1 MIHKGVNMKKQI
13 IRCLITVLFL
23 LVVSGC
29 STVSSEKVTIYEM
42 ISFSETNMESKK
54 IITNLKDINILETS
68 FNGASKNPGLTDMID
83 PNYKV
88 ELAEETYFLWIN
100 EISGTI
106 MNVNDTHITYTLTE
120 KSVKEVNEVIIS
132 HFRIIKE

>member
-1 MIHKGVNMKKQI
+1 MKKQI
-13 IRCLITVLFL
+13 LRCLITVLFL

-29 STVSSEKVTIYEM
+29 STATSEKVTIYEM

-54 IITNLKDINILETS
+54 IITDLKDINILETS
-68 FNGASKNPGLTDMID
+68 FIGASKNLGLTDRID

-132 HFRIIKE
+132 HFRTIKE

>member
-13 IRCLITVLFL
+13 LRCLITVLLL

-29 STVSSEKVTIYEM
+29 STTTNEKVTIYEM

-54 IITNLKDINILETS
+54 IITDLKDINILETS
-68 FNGASKNPGLTDMID
+68 FNGASQNPGLTDMID